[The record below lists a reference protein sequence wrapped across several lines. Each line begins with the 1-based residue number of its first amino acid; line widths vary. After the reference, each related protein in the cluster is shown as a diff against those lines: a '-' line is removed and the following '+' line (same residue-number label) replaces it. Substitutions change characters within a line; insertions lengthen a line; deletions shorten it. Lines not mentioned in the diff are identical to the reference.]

1 MDDDR
6 RNLLA
11 RREILA
17 GYVVALERTDEL
29 LRVCASVSVSG
40 DNTDARDAVVAA
52 FDVSEI
58 VADAILGLQVR
69 RFTPAALTG
78 IREQLAD
85 INQRLAEATE

>member
-6 RNLLA
+6 RHLLA

-17 GYVVALERTDEL
+17 GYVVVLERTDEL
-29 LRVCASVSVSG
+29 LRVCASVSG
-40 DNTDARDAVVAA
+40 DSADARDAVVAA

-85 INQRLAEATE
+85 IDQRLTETTE

>member
-29 LRVCASVSVSG
+29 LRVCASVSG

-85 INQRLAEATE
+85 IDQRLTETTE